1 MAETLT
7 APSTSDIAVEI
18 KPAKAQIKPGKLFI
32 GGEFVDALSG
42 KTFETRN
49 PATGEVITDVAEA
62 GKEDVELAVR
72 AASAAFAEGSP
83 WRKMSPRDRS
93 RILWKLSELI
103 RENQEE
109 LSELETI
116 DTGKPIFESSRFDIP
131 LAAECFEYYA
141 GWPTKIAGETIPNT
155 AGGEALVYTLR
166 EPIGVCGQIIP
177 WNFPLQMLAWKV
189 APALAC
195 GNTIVLK
202 PAEQTPLTALRF
214 AELTLEAGLPVG
226 VFNVVTG
233 FGPTTGAAMVEHP
246 GIDKIA
252 FTGSVEVGKE
262 IMRSAAKT
270 LKRVSLELGGKSPN
284 IVLAD
289 ADLETAAKFAL
300 GGIFFNQ
307 GEMCTAGSRI
317 FVEEKGYDE
326 FMSVLRTRA
335 GKMVAGDP
343 LHPKTR
349 LGSLI
354 SQEHLDRVLNYVTIG
369 KNEGATVA
377 VGGERIGTK
386 GYFMKPTVLEGVI
399 NSMRVAQEEIFGPV
413 ASVIKF
419 ADVEEGVRE
428 ANNSQFGLAA
438 AVWTRDIKKA
448 HQIARRLKAGTVW
461 INTISTTDNAV
472 PFGGYK
478 SSGFGRELGRAAI
491 DLYTETKTVW
501 VDLNN

>member
-1 MAETLT
+1 MSDAAVT
-7 APSTSDIAVEI
+7 STDILIELLPQKA
-18 KPAKAQIKPGKLFI
+18 KPKAGKLFI
-32 GGEFVDALSG
+32 NGEFVDSLSG
-42 KTFETRN
+42 KTFATHN
-49 PATGEVITDVAEA
+49 PATGDLLANIAEA
-62 GKEDVELAVR
+62 GAADVDLAVR
-72 AASAAFAEGSP
+72 AARTAFEDGSP
-83 WRKMSPRDRS
+83 WRKMSPRDRA
-93 RILWKLSELI
+93 RILWKLGELI
-103 RENQEE
+103 RTNLEE
-109 LSELETI
+109 IAELETL
-116 DTGKPIFESSRFDIP
+116 DTGKPIFESAKFDIP
-131 LAAECFEYYA
+131 QAADCFEYYA
-141 GWPTKIAGETIPNT
+141 GWPTKITGDTIPT
-155 AGGEALVYTLR
+155 TQGGDALVYTLR

-214 AELTLEAGLPVG
+214 AELTVEAGLPPG

-262 IMRSAAKT
+262 IMRVASKT

-289 ADLETAAKFAL
+289 ADLETAAKYAL

-317 FVEEKGYDE
+317 FIEERGYDE
-326 FMSVLRTRA
+326 FMSVLRGRA
-335 GKMVAGDP
+335 AKMVAGDP

-349 LGSLI
+349 LGALI
-354 SQEHLDRVLNYVTIG
+354 SEEHLNRVLSYVSIG
-369 KNEGATVA
+369 KQEGATVA
-377 VGGERIGTK
+377 TGGERIGTK
-386 GYFMKPTVLEGVI
+386 GYFMKPAVLEGVT

-419 ADVEEGVRE
+419 ADVEEAVRE

-438 AVWTRDIKKA
+438 AIWTRDIKKA
-448 HQIARRLKAGTVW
+448 HQIAKRVKAGTVW
-461 INTISTTDNAV
+461 INTISTTDNGV

-478 SSGFGRELGRAAI
+478 SSGFGRELGKAAI

-501 VDLNN
+501 VDLNG